1 MPNVMISSVKSQNS
15 DMITIASKLHTMNL
29 QWLRDRPERYV
40 LQVMVVHFIHK
51 NTSTDSIRKPKKL
64 VGNEEKNVSEKERIR
79 YETGKEFIFV
89 NSLLS
94 KFVFLLKVV

>member
-1 MPNVMISSVKSQNS
+1 MPNVMISSVKSENT
-15 DMITIASKLHTMNL
+15 DMITIASKLHTINL
-29 QWLRDRPERYV
+29 QDRPERYV
-40 LQVMVVHFIHK
+40 PQVMVVHFIHK
-51 NTSTDSIRKPKKL
+51 NTTTNSTRKPKKL

-79 YETGKEFIFV
+79 YERGKEFLFV

>member
-1 MPNVMISSVKSQNS
+1 MPNVMILSVKSENT

-29 QWLRDRPERYV
+29 QWLQDRPERYV

-51 NTSTDSIRKPKKL
+51 NTTTNSTRKLKKL

-79 YETGKEFIFV
+79 YERGKEFLFVIYCSIFP
-89 NSLLS
+89 
-94 KFVFLLKVV
+94 

>member
-1 MPNVMISSVKSQNS
+1 MPNVMISSVKSENS
-15 DMITIASKLHTMNL
+15 DMITIASKLHTINL
-29 QWLRDRPERYV
+29 QDRPERYV
-40 LQVMVVHFIHK
+40 PQVMVVHFIHK
-51 NTSTDSIRKPKKL
+51 NTTTNSTRKPKKL

-79 YETGKEFIFV
+79 YERGKEFLFV